1 MIKSDKG
8 RTKITGS
15 TAEILVDLEYI
26 GETFREVAKE
36 VPKAI
41 ILDSFITGLYGD
53 NDGKETEENKAK
65 TMLMKCK
72 GEPGFDEL
80 IKEITKEE

>member
-1 MIKSDKG
+1 MINSDKG
-8 RTKITGS
+8 RTKITGG

-26 GETFREVAKE
+26 GEAFREVAKE

-53 NDGKETEENKAK
+53 NDGKETENKAK
-65 TMLMKCK
+65 IMLMKCK

>member
-1 MIKSDKG
+1 MINSDKG

-15 TAEILVDLEYI
+15 SAEVLVNLENI
-26 GETFREVAKE
+26 GEAFREVAKE

-41 ILDSFITGLYGD
+41 IIDSFITGLYGD
-53 NDGKETEENKAK
+53 NDGKETEHKAK
-65 TMLMKCK
+65 IMLMKCK